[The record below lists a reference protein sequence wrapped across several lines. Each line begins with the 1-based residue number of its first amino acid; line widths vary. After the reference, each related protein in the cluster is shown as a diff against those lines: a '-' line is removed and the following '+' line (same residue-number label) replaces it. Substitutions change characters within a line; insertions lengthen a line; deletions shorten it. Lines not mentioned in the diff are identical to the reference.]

1 MFEEMVPNVRRV
13 LGGSNPTTLLGE
25 EALRDARATLRDHE
39 MLKKEDER
47 ALKEKQLKRDSQLD
61 TLNECRKQRLAQD
74 PDNLEL
80 RRTHGTMSS
89 YLRYLRELYPEHSK
103 FEIPP
108 EAELSRFD

>member
-1 MFEEMVPNVRRV
+1 
-13 LGGSNPTTLLGE
+13 
-25 EALRDARATLRDHE
+25 

-89 YLRYLRELYPEHSK
+89 YLRYLRELYPEYSK